1 MSGSIDFRKITKIW
15 PTNFVLYTANFP
27 CKWST
32 ANKSE
37 SCEP

>member
-1 MSGSIDFRKITKIW
+1 MSGWIDFKRITENE